1 MVEEV
6 WLHIGIPK
14 SGTSSLQSYLTK
26 QREALSE
33 QGLAYLVTPERA
45 SVNELAIALNRGR
58 PSLEDLASGLNREI
72 EERPEKTA
80 FLSSEMLYG
89 AAPERLFELMPALAD
104 RPLNVLVYLSRQDR
118 YIQSRYIQRL
128 KNARFF
134 GSIEDFVAKFEGS
147 GSDFA
152 HHLAPW
158 ADAGGQVRLIPR
170 IFERQRLVGGDVVA
184 DALAQIGLPAPAQ
197 DDAPEVVN
205 VSPGLHRVQLLQA
218 AHKAGIDQP
227 RRLQRVLSNKFP
239 QDPSDRAP
247 IFTRAEARAF
257 LDQYSDGNE
266 ALRQRYFPDQDALF
280 DTSDLE
286 AEDRDAGIPPFTP
299 EQLRE
304 ITQLLKVV
312 KTLAP

>member
-1 MVEEV
+1 MVDEV

-14 SGTSSLQSYLTK
+14 SGTSSLQTHFSK
-26 QREALSE
+26 NRAALSE
-33 QGLAYLVTPERA
+33 QGLAYLTPPKRSSA
-45 SVNELAIALNRGR
+45 NELAIALNRGR
-58 PSLEDLASGLNREI
+58 PSLPDLAADFNHEI

-80 FLSSEMLYG
+80 LISSEMLYG
-89 AAPERLFELMPALAD
+89 QTPETMLGLMPALAD
-104 RPLNVLVYLSRQDR
+104 RPLTVLVYLSRQDR

-134 GSIEDFVAKFEGS
+134 GSMEEFLEKFQGS

-152 HHLAPW
+152 HFLAPW
-158 ADAGGQVRLIPR
+158 QDAGDTIRLIPR

-184 DALAQIGLPAPAQ
+184 DAMAQLGLPAPEPA
-197 DDAPEVVN
+197 AEPEVVN

-218 AHKAGIDQP
+218 AHKAGVKDA
-227 RRLQRVLSNKFP
+227 RKLQRTLAQRFP
-239 QDPSDRAP
+239 QDPAERAP

-257 LDQYSDGNE
+257 LDRYATGNE
-266 ALRQRYFPDQDALF
+266 ALRARYFPDQDQLF
-280 DTSDLE
+280 DTTDLD
-286 AEDRDAGIPPFTP
+286 AEDADTGIPPFTP

-312 KTLAP
+312 QTL